1 MYRNAL
7 PEVIK
12 RFTIES
18 TRIYDV
24 VNNQLAR
31 REFVAGDQFSIAD
44 IAWYPWIEYHEWQGQ
59 ALARFPH
66 VERWYQALRER
77 PAILRGASIPW
88 PYTECG
94 ATEMGRRAKALID
107 RRLKDPAFALSA
119 NPEDAGLANL
129 AI

>member
-1 MYRNAL
+1 VTKLRLNLACWNYDRTRAL
-7 PEVIK
+7 AD
-12 RFTIES
+12 RS
-18 TRIYDV
+18 D
-24 VNNQLAR
+24 
-31 REFVAGDQFSIAD
+31 GDQFSIAD

-59 ALARFPH
+59 ALSSFPH
-66 VERWYQALRER
+66 VNRWYQALRER
-77 PAILRGASIPW
+77 PAVLRGASIPW

-94 ATEMGRRAKALID
+94 TSEMGRRAKALIE